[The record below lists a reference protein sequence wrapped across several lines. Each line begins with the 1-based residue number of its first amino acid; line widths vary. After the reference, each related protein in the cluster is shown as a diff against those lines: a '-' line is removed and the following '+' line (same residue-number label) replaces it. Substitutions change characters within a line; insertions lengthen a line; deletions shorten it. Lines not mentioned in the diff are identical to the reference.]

1 MASYYRVITNPR
13 GGKLAFIRETLPAT
27 DIDYDAYI
35 KRTKHDIDVAR
46 IDLFQ
51 IKQFRGDY
59 IQRSTALEET
69 FRTRA
74 VNLKKYAP
82 HFRLQSTRFSVKRM
96 MAATG
101 RLEDEATWLV
111 SKLVEQ
117 LGNLEKERG
126 EQWLGA
132 GRWVREIWMFSVGA
146 WHSSDN

>member
-1 MASYYRVITNPR
+1 MASYYRVVKNPR
-13 GGKLAFIRETLPAT
+13 SGKLAFIRETLPAT

-35 KRTKHDIDVAR
+35 KRTKHDIDVAH

-51 IKQFRGDY
+51 IKQFREEW

-82 HFRLQSTRFSVKRM
+82 HFRLQSTTSSVGRM
-96 MAATG
+96 MAVTG
-101 RLEDEATWLV
+101 RREDEATRLV

-126 EQWLGA
+126 EQ
-132 GRWVREIWMFSVGA
+132 
-146 WHSSDN
+146 